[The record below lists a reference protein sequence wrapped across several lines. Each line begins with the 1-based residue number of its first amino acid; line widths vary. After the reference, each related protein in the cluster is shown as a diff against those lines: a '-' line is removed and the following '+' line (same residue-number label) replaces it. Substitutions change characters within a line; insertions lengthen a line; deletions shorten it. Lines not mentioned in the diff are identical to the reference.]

1 MKRRTLAAAFLA
13 AAFAVSAPLV
23 PQALAQQPKTIRAVM
38 HSDLKVLD
46 PIWTTANIVRN
57 HGYMVW
63 DTLFAMDEKLQPQPQ
78 MVDRWTLSDD
88 RLIYTFTLRDG
99 LKFHDGKPVTGED
112 CIASLKRWGARDT
125 TGSKL
130 LGFVSTFDVVD
141 DKTFKIV
148 LKEPY
153 GLVIDSLAKPGGSTP
168 LIMPKRIADTDPN
181 KQIDEIIGSGPFIF
195 KKDEWK
201 PGERTVYVRNPD
213 YKPRAEPPSGLAGGK
228 VVKVDRV
235 EWLAIPDHQT
245 AVNALLAGEIDY
257 IEAPPHDLKELLASD
272 PNIKLEVLNKI
283 GAQYAFRWN
292 TVVPP
297 FNDERVRRAAMYA
310 FNQKDFLQG
319 VIGDD
324 KYYQVCRAMFVCG
337 TPFENTAGMDGL
349 LESNFA
355 RSKELLKEAGYDGT
369 PIVMLHTTDIAV
381 LTNAG
386 PIAKSLL
393 EKGGFKVEM
402 VPLDFQAIVARRL
415 RKTPANDGGWNGF
428 MTSWLS
434 VDMMNPLTNSM
445 LTASCDKANFGWP
458 CDAEIERL
466 RHAFARTPDLA
477 ARRKV
482 AVELQAR
489 AVQYGTHVVLGQYT
503 LPTATRGDRLSG
515 TVVSPI
521 PVFWNIEKK

>member
-1 MKRRTLAAAFLA
+1 MKLRLLAAAAWA
-13 AAFAVSAPLV
+13 AAFAISPAF
-23 PQALAQQPKTIRAVM
+23 AQTKTIRAVM

-63 DTLFAMDEKLQPQPQ
+63 DTLFAMDEKMQPQPQ
-78 MVDRWTLSDD
+78 MVDRWELSPD
-88 RLIYTFTLRDG
+88 RLVYSFTLRDG
-99 LKFHDGKPVTGED
+99 LKWHDGKPVTSED
-112 CIASLKRWGARDT
+112 CIASIKRWGARDS

-130 LGFVSTFDVVD
+130 LGFVADFEAVNE
-141 DKTFKIV
+141 KTFKLI

-168 LIMPKRIADTDPN
+168 LMMPKRIADTDPA
-181 KQIDEIIGSGPFIF
+181 KQIDEFVGSGPFIF

-213 YKPRAEPPSGLAGGK
+213 YKPRPEPPSGLAGGK
-228 VVKVDRV
+228 VAKVDRV

-257 IEAPPHDLKELLASD
+257 IEAPPHDLKSLLKAD
-272 PNIKLEVLNKI
+272 KNIRLEVYNTT
-283 GAQYAFRWN
+283 GAQYVFRWN

-297 FNDERVRRAAMYA
+297 FNNEKVRRAAMYA
-310 FNQKDFLQG
+310 FNQKAFLEG

-324 KYYQVCRAMFVCG
+324 AYYQTCDAMFVCG
-337 TPFENTAGMDGL
+337 TPLENSAGMEGL
-349 LESNFA
+349 LQSNFT

-393 EKGGFKVEM
+393 EQGGFKVEM

-415 RKTPANDGGWNGF
+415 RKTPPAEGGWNGF
-428 MTSWLS
+428 MTAWLS
-434 VDMMNPLTNSM
+434 IDMMNPLTNSM

-458 CDAEIERL
+458 CDAEVERL
-466 RHAFARTPDLA
+466 RDAYARAPNLA
-477 ARRKV
+477 SRQKIA
-482 AVELQAR
+482 AELQAR
-489 AVQYGTHVVLGQYT
+489 AVQYGTHIHLGQYT
-503 LPTATRGDRLSG
+503 LPTATRADRLNG
-515 TVVSPI
+515 MVKSPI
-521 PVFWNIEKK
+521 PVFWNIEKKGN

>member
-1 MKRRTLAAAFLA
+1 MNLKFLLSASLAAAFVA
-13 AAFAVSAPLV
+13 SPAV
-23 PQALAQQPKTIRAVM
+23 AQQPKTIRAVM

-46 PIWTTANIVRN
+46 PVWTTANIVRN

-78 MVDRWTLSDD
+78 MVDTWTLSPD
-88 RLIYTFTLRDG
+88 RLVYTFTLRDG
-99 LKFHDGKPVTGED
+99 LKWHDGKPVTAED
-112 CIASLKRWGARDT
+112 CIASLKRWGARDS
-125 TGSKL
+125 TGVKL
-130 LGFVSTFDVVD
+130 MGFVAGFEAVD
-141 DKTFKIV
+141 DKTFKLT

-168 LIMPKRIADTDPN
+168 LMMPKRIADTDPA
-181 KQIDEIIGSGPFIF
+181 KQIDEFIGSGPFIF

-201 PGERTVYVRNPD
+201 PGDRTVYVRNPD

-228 VVKVDRV
+228 VAKVDRV

-257 IEAPPHDLKELLASD
+257 IEAPPHDLKPLLLAD
-272 PNIKLEVLNKI
+272 KNIKLDVYNTI
-283 GAQYAFRWN
+283 GAQYVFRWN

-310 FNQKDFLQG
+310 FNQEDFLKG
-319 VIGDD
+319 VIGDE
-324 KYYQVCRAMFVCG
+324 KYYQVCDAMFVCG
-337 TPFENTAGMDGL
+337 TPLENKAGMDGL
-349 LESNFA
+349 LKSNFA
-355 RSKELLKEAGYDGT
+355 KSKELLREAGYDGT

-393 EKGGFKVEM
+393 EQGGFKVQM
-402 VPLDFQAIVARRL
+402 VPLDFQASVARRL
-415 RKTPANDGGWNGF
+415 RKTPPADGGWNGF
-428 MTSWLS
+428 MTAWLS

-458 CDAEIERL
+458 CDAEVERL
-466 RHAFARTPDLA
+466 RDAYARAPDLPARQKIA
-477 ARRKV
+477 A
-482 AVELQAR
+482 ELQAR
-489 AVQYGTHVVLGQYT
+489 AIQYGTHIQLGQYT
-503 LPTATRGDRLSG
+503 LPTATRADRLSG
-515 TVVSPI
+515 MVVSPI

>member
-1 MKRRTLAAAFLA
+1 MRLRWLPAAVAALLAIAG
-13 AAFAVSAPLV
+13 SSH
-23 PQALAQQPKTIRAVM
+23 AQQPPTRQATTLRAVM

-63 DTLFAMDEKLQPQPQ
+63 DTLFAMDEKMQPQPQ
-78 MVDRWTLSDD
+78 MVDTWALSPDQ
-88 RLIYTFTLRDG
+88 LVYTFTLRDG
-99 LKFHDGKPVTGED
+99 LRWHDGKPVTAED
-112 CIASLKRWGARDT
+112 CIASIKRWGARDS
-125 TGSKL
+125 TGTKL
-130 LGFVSTFDVVD
+130 LGFVAGFEAVD
-141 DKTFKIV
+141 DKTFKLT

-153 GLVIDSLAKPGGSTP
+153 GLVVDSLAKPGSSTP
-168 LIMPKRIADTDPN
+168 LMMPKRIAGTDPA
-181 KQIDEIIGSGPFIF
+181 KQIDEFIGSGPFIF

-201 PGERTVYVRNPD
+201 PGDRTVYVRNPD
-213 YKPRAEPPSGLAGGK
+213 YKPRPEPPSGLAGGK
-228 VVKVDRV
+228 VAKVDRV

-257 IEAPPHDLKELLASD
+257 IEAPPHDLKSLLKAD
-272 PNIKLEVLNKI
+272 KNIRLEVYNTI
-283 GAQYAFRWN
+283 GAQYVFRWN

-297 FNDERVRRAAMYA
+297 FNNEKVRRAAMYA
-310 FNQKDFLQG
+310 FNQKAFLEG
-319 VIGDD
+319 VIGDAN
-324 KYYQVCRAMFVCG
+324 YYQTCDAMFVCG
-337 TPFENTAGMDGL
+337 TPLENSAGMEGL
-349 LESNFA
+349 VQSNFA

-393 EKGGFKVEM
+393 EQGGFKVEM

-415 RKTPANDGGWNGF
+415 RKTPPADGGWNGF
-428 MTSWLS
+428 MTAWLS

-458 CDAEIERL
+458 CDAEVERL
-466 RHAFARTPDLA
+466 RDAYARAPDLP
-477 ARRKV
+477 ARQKI

-489 AVQYGTHVVLGQYT
+489 AVQYGTHIHLGQYT
-503 LPTATRGDRLSG
+503 LPTATRADRLSG
-515 TVVSPI
+515 MVVSPI
-521 PVFWNIEKK
+521 PVFWGIEKK